1 MTLLASAA
9 SKRVTFADRLAHGG
23 RMVGFFLT
31 AGFAYP
37 NVFVENLDLTKLD
50 AKSKA
55 AGDKL

>member
-1 MTLLASAA
+1 MTVPESVA

-50 AKSKA
+50 IKTKA
-55 AGDKL
+55 TAGKL

>member
-1 MTLLASAA
+1 MTLPASAA
-9 SKRVTFADRLAHGG
+9 SKRVTFADRLAQGG

>member
-1 MTLLASAA
+1 MTLPASAA

-37 NVFVENLDLTKLD
+37 NVFVENLNLTKLD

>member
-1 MTLLASAA
+1 MTVPESVA
-9 SKRVTFADRLAHGG
+9 SKQVTFADRLAHGG

-50 AKSKA
+50 IKTKA
-55 AGDKL
+55 TAGKL

>member
-1 MTLLASAA
+1 MTLPESVV
-9 SKRVTFADRLAHGG
+9 SKQITFANRLAHAG

-55 AGDKL
+55 TAGRL

>member
-1 MTLLASAA
+1 MTLPKSAA
-9 SKRVTFADRLAHGG
+9 FKQTTFSDRLAHGG

-55 AGDKL
+55 DAAKR